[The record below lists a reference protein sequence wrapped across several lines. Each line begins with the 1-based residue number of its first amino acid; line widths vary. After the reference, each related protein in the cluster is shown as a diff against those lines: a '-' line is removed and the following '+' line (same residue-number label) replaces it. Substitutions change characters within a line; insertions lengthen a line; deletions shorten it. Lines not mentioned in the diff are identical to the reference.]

1 MKKVLVLTM
10 MILMLGAS
18 PALASEE
25 GGVPAGITP
34 GHQLYWLDRLAERVQ
49 LLFTLSPRSK
59 VEALS
64 RFGLERLAEAQEVD
78 GPETVGKLISDYRSN
93 RQQAEAVAGKDID
106 KLDIVANADEPAAA
120 LLNELTKSANAGDPE
135 VAAALE
141 AALARI
147 AKVSER
153 LEKLADKVPPHAL
166 NKQAQALDRAT
177 NRLNQIQ
184 RSQTEAVE
192 RVREATGKH
201 QAVLEGV
208 LEKAPEAAR
217 GSLQKAIDKSGRGA
231 ERAVEAI
238 ENRQGGKPDSPETTT
253 TPEPDTN
260 GFTVGTG
267 ARKTE

>member
-1 MKKVLVLTM
+1 MKKVLVLTI
-10 MILMLGAS
+10 MILVLGTS

-25 GGVPAGITP
+25 GGVRAGITP
-34 GHQLYWLDRLAERVQ
+34 GHQLYRLDRLAERVQ

-78 GPETVGKLISDYRSN
+78 RPEKVGKLISDYRSN
-93 RQQAEAVAGKDID
+93 RQQAEAIAGKDID
-106 KLDIVANADEPAAA
+106 RLDIVANADEPAAA
-120 LLNELTKSANAGDPE
+120 LLNELTKSPNAGEPE

-153 LEKLADKVPPHAL
+153 LEKLADKIPPHAL
-166 NKQAQALDRAT
+166 NKQSQALDRAT

-184 RSQTEAVE
+184 QSQTEAVE
-192 RVREATGKH
+192 RVREATAKH

-208 LEKAPEAAR
+208 LEKAPDQAKKGLEKAIKKSSR
-217 GSLQKAIDKSGRGA
+217 GSQ
-231 ERAVEAI
+231 RAVEAI
-238 ENRQGGKPDSPETTT
+238 ESTQTAKPNSVKPLS
-253 TPEPDTN
+253 
-260 GFTVGTG
+260 G
-267 ARKTE
+267 RR